1 MANENSMT
9 ENSRAMGKFITFE
22 GGEGAGKTT
31 QAKMLC
37 EALEGAG
44 IETLLTREPGGTFG
58 AEAIRDLVLEG
69 TQDRWSGM
77 TELLLMYAARLDHVE
92 KLIKPALERGVWV
105 VSDRFSDSSVAYQ
118 GYARGLGA
126 EKVKSVHSVVM
137 DGFGPD
143 LTILFDIDPILAQ
156 KRVETR
162 GEELSRFDSES
173 IAFHNVLRDAFLEIA
188 TNESE
193 RIVTVDAAASRDGVH
208 TRIIYAVTQKYPEI
222 AGKLGGSA

>member
-1 MANENSMT
+1 MT
-9 ENSRAMGKFITFE
+9 TGKFITFE

-31 QAKMLC
+31 QAKMLV

-44 IETLLTREPGGTFG
+44 IETLMTREPGGTFG

-69 TQDRWSGM
+69 TADRWSGM

-105 VSDRFSDSSVAYQ
+105 ISDRFADSSMAYQ

-126 EKVKSVHSVVM
+126 EKVKAVHSAVM
-137 DGFGPD
+137 DGFEPD
-143 LTILFDIDPILAQ
+143 LTVLFDIDPILAQ

-162 GEELSRFDSES
+162 GEDLSRFDAES
-173 IAFHNVLRDAFLEIA
+173 IAFHNTLRTAFLDIA
-188 TNESE
+188 NDEPD
-193 RIVTVDAAASRDGVH
+193 RVFTVDAAASRDGVQA
-208 TRIIYAVTQKYPEI
+208 RILFAVSQKYPEL
-222 AGKLGGSA
+222 AGKLGNSA

>member
-1 MANENSMT
+1 MT
-9 ENSRAMGKFITFE
+9 IGKFITFE

-37 EALEGAG
+37 DALEGAG

-69 TQDRWSGM
+69 TSDRWSGM

-105 VSDRFSDSSVAYQ
+105 ISDRFSDSSMAYQ
-118 GYARGLGA
+118 GYARRLGA
-126 EKVKSVHSVVM
+126 EKVTALHDAVM
-137 DGFGPD
+137 DGFEPD

-162 GEELSRFDSES
+162 GEDLSRFDAES
-173 IAFHNVLRDAFLEIA
+173 IAFHNTLRDAFNDIA
-188 TNESE
+188 AANAD
-193 RIVTVDAAASRDGVH
+193 RIFTVDAAASRDGVQ
-208 TRIIYAVTQKYPEI
+208 TRILFAVSQKYPEL
-222 AGKLGGSA
+222 AGKLGSSA

>member
-1 MANENSMT
+1 MT
-9 ENSRAMGKFITFE
+9 PGKFITFE

-31 QAKMLC
+31 QAKMLS

-69 TQDRWSGM
+69 TSDRWSGM

-105 VSDRFSDSSVAYQ
+105 ISDRFSDSSMAYQ

-126 EKVKSVHSVVM
+126 EKVKALHAAVM
-137 DGFGPD
+137 DGFEPD

-162 GEELSRFDSES
+162 GEDLSRFDAES
-173 IAFHNVLRDAFLEIA
+173 IVFYNTLRNAFLDIA
-188 TNESE
+188 KANSE
-193 RIVTVDAAASRDGVH
+193 RIFTVDAAASRDGVQ
-208 TRIIYAVTQKYPEI
+208 TRILFAVSRKYPEL
-222 AGKLGGSA
+222 AGKLGSSA

>member
-1 MANENSMT
+1 MT
-9 ENSRAMGKFITFE
+9 TGKFITFE

-69 TQDRWSGM
+69 TSDRWSGM

-105 VSDRFSDSSVAYQ
+105 ISDRFSDSSIAYQ
-118 GYARGLGA
+118 GYARGFGA
-126 EKVKSVHSVVM
+126 EKVKAVHDAVM
-137 DGFGPD
+137 DGFEPD

-162 GEELSRFDSES
+162 GEGLSRFDAES
-173 IAFHNVLRDAFLEIA
+173 IDFHNTLRQAFLDIA
-188 TNESE
+188 DAQSE
-193 RIVTVDAAASRDGVH
+193 RIFTIDAAASRDGVQ
-208 TRIIYAVTQKYPEI
+208 TRILFAVSQKYPEL
-222 AGKLGGSA
+222 AGKLGSSA

>member
-1 MANENSMT
+1 MAQDNEKPK
-9 ENSRAMGKFITFE
+9 GKFITFE

-37 EALEGAG
+37 DALHGAG
-44 IETLLTREPGGTFG
+44 VETLLTREPGGTFG

-69 TQDRWSGM
+69 TKDRWSGM

-105 VSDRFSDSSVAYQ
+105 VSDRFADSSVAYQ

-126 EKVKSVHSVVM
+126 NKVKAVHSAVM

-173 IAFHNVLRDAFLEIA
+173 ITFHNVLRDAFLEIA
-188 TNESE
+188 NDESD
-193 RIVTVDAAASRDGVH
+193 RIFTIDAAASRDGVH
-208 TRIIYAVTQKYPEI
+208 TRILYAVTQKYPEL

>member
-1 MANENSMT
+1 MAS
-9 ENSRAMGKFITFE
+9 GKFITFE

-31 QAKMLC
+31 QAKMLVK
-37 EALEGAG
+37 ALQGAG
-44 IETLLTREPGGTFG
+44 IETIMTREPGGTFG

-69 TQDRWSGM
+69 TADRWSGM

-105 VSDRFSDSSVAYQ
+105 ISDRFADSSMAYQ

-126 EKVKSVHSVVM
+126 EKVKAVHAAVM
-137 DGFGPD
+137 GGFEPD

-162 GEELSRFDSES
+162 GEDLSRFDAES
-173 IAFHNVLRDAFLEIA
+173 IAFHNKLRQAFLDIA
-188 TNESE
+188 ENEKN
-193 RIVTVDAAASRDGVH
+193 RIFTVDAAASRDGVQA
-208 TRIIYAVTQKYPEI
+208 RILYAVSQKYPEL
-222 AGKLGGSA
+222 AGKLGSSA

>member
-1 MANENSMT
+1 MAQETASVKGT
-9 ENSRAMGKFITFE
+9 FITFE

-37 EALEGAG
+37 EALNGAG

-69 TQDRWSGM
+69 TKDRWSGM

-105 VSDRFSDSSVAYQ
+105 VSDRFSDSSLAYQ

-126 EKVKSVHSVVM
+126 DKVKSVHEAVM

-162 GEELSRFDSES
+162 GEELSRFDAES

-188 TNESE
+188 NDHSDSCLLYTSPSP
-193 RIVTVDAAASRDGVH
+193 RDATLSRM
-208 TRIIYAVTQKYPEI
+208 PS
-222 AGKLGGSA
+222 SA

>member
-1 MANENSMT
+1 MST
-9 ENSRAMGKFITFE
+9 GKFITFE

-58 AEAIRDLVLEG
+58 AEAIRELVLEG
-69 TQDRWSGM
+69 TADRWSGM

-92 KLIKPALERGVWV
+92 KLIRPALERGVWV
-105 VSDRFSDSSVAYQ
+105 ISDRFSDSSMAYQ
-118 GYARGLGA
+118 GYARELGP
-126 EKVKSVHSVVM
+126 EKVRALHNAVM
-137 DGFGPD
+137 DGFEPD

-162 GEELSRFDSES
+162 GEDLSRFDAES
-173 IAFHNVLRDAFLEIA
+173 IAFHNTLRDSFLEIA
-188 TNESE
+188 KANSE
-193 RIVTVDAAASRDGVH
+193 RIFTLDAAASRDGVQ
-208 TRIIYAVTQKYPEI
+208 TRILFAVSQKYPEL
-222 AGKLGGSA
+222 AGKLGSSA

>member
-1 MANENSMT
+1 MAL
-9 ENSRAMGKFITFE
+9 GKFITFE

-58 AEAIRDLVLEG
+58 AEAIRNLVLEG
-69 TQDRWSGM
+69 TSDRWSGM

-105 VSDRFSDSSVAYQ
+105 ISDRFSDSSLAYQ
-118 GYARGLGA
+118 GYARGLGPD
-126 EKVKSVHSVVM
+126 KVKALHEAVM
-137 DGFGPD
+137 DGFEPD

-162 GEELSRFDSES
+162 GEDLSRFDAES
-173 IAFHNVLRDAFLEIA
+173 IGFHNKLRDAFLDIA
-188 TNESE
+188 EANAE
-193 RIVTVDAAASRDGVH
+193 RIFTVDAAASRDGVQ
-208 TRIIYAVTQKYPEI
+208 TRILFAVSQKYPEL
-222 AGKLGGSA
+222 AGKLGSSA